1 MHRSISILVYGPP
14 GVGKTT
20 FAETA
25 PGPRLLLDAEG
36 GARFTPSRKVIWD
49 PSQYGP
55 PENDGTWETCVVY
68 VRDFDTVQRVYQWL
82 SSGQHPFRSVILDS
96 ISEVQQRCV
105 DALVGTDQMRTQDWG
120 ELLRKMSALVRSMR
134 DLTIHP
140 TNPLD
145 AIVLVAMM
153 RENESKKLA
162 YVQGQLATTMPY
174 YIDVTGYMYPE
185 QTEAGV
191 IRRLLVGPTPGYD
204 AKDRTGRLPTVID
217 HPSIESMLD
226 TIYGAQP
233 ETTINNTEESTNE

>member
-1 MHRSISILVYGPP
+1 MMNRSISILVYGPP

-20 FAETA
+20 LAETA

-49 PSQYGP
+49 PAQYGP
-55 PENDGTWETCVVY
+55 PVDDGTWETCIVY
-68 VRDFDTVQRVYQWL
+68 VRDFHTVQQVYQWL
-82 SSGQHPFRSVILDS
+82 AGGQHPFRSVILDS

-105 DALVGTDQMRTQDWG
+105 DALVGTDQMKMQDWG

-145 AIVLVAMM
+145 AIVLVAMLK
-153 RENESKKLA
+153 ETDAKKLA

-185 QTEAGV
+185 QTESGV
-191 IRRLLVGPTPGYD
+191 VRRLLVGSTPGYD
-204 AKDRTGRLPTVID
+204 AKDRTGRLPAIID
-217 HPSIESMLD
+217 HPSITSMLD
-226 TIYGAQP
+226 TIYGALP
-233 ETTINNTEESTNE
+233 ETATNTEETTHE

>member
-1 MHRSISILVYGPP
+1 MHQSISILVYGPP

-20 FAETA
+20 FAETS

-36 GARFTPSRKVIWD
+36 GARFTPSRKTVWD
-49 PSQYGP
+49 PTAGGP
-55 PENDGTWETCVVY
+55 PEADGSWETCVVY
-68 VRDFDTVQRVYQWL
+68 VRDYDTVQRVYQWL

-153 RENESKKLA
+153 KDTEEKKLA

-191 IRRLLVGPTPGYD
+191 IRRLLVGQTPGFD
-204 AKDRTGRLPTVID
+204 AKDRTGRLPQVVD
-217 HPSIESMLD
+217 HPSIDQMLA
-226 TIYGAQP
+226 TIYGTAVDNTLS
-233 ETTINNTEESTNE
+233 EENN